1 VSYALEFYSLSWDAL
16 KAALA
21 ARKPALMTAIEE
33 RHWDKLLDDTDLGEL
48 DDEDDLRH
56 GPVGVIADA
65 FDEIAEAMAQKVPPG
80 HDPPDISDR
89 AALVFAAVVRELGKP
104 VGSLSHDM
112 SAARDRDL
120 PLRFR
125 ENFLDGVAG
134 ACFNDHGLG
143 ESLAARPLF
152 GLFHLDF
159 LSWGGLTQAELQ
171 SLVGKY
177 ALTEA
182 IKRDEDWQAVA
193 AYAEGWLA
201 DLVNGLR
208 AAANAKTDLVVLNLT
223 RRHHF
228 GSIGEKI
235 TDELRDDFADE

>member
-16 KAALA
+16 KAALI
-21 ARKPALMTAIEE
+21 ARKPALMTAIGE

-56 GPVGVIADA
+56 PAAVIADA

-104 VGSLSHDM
+104 VGNISHDA
-112 SAARDRDL
+112 SATRDRDL

-125 ENFLDGVAG
+125 ENFLDGVVG
-134 ACFNDHGLG
+134 SCFNDHGIG

-159 LSWGGLTQAELQ
+159 LSWGGLTQAELATLL
-171 SLVGKY
+171 SNY
-177 ALTEA
+177 ALTDA
-182 IKRDEDWQAVA
+182 VKRDEDWQTVA
-193 AYAEGWLA
+193 AYADAWLG
-201 DLVNGLR
+201 DLIKALR
-208 AAANAKTDLVVLNLT
+208 AAAGAKSDLVALYLT
-223 RRHHF
+223 HRHHY
-228 GSIGEKI
+228 GSLREKVS
-235 TDELRDDFADE
+235 DELRDDFADE

>member
-16 KAALA
+16 KAALVQ
-21 ARKPALMTAIEE
+21 RKPALMTAIEE
-33 RHWDKLLDDTDLGEL
+33 RHWDKLLNDTDLSEL

-56 GPVGVIADA
+56 PAGVVADA
-65 FDEIAEAMAQKVPPG
+65 FDEITEAMAQKVPPG

-104 VGSLSHDM
+104 VGSISHDG
-112 SAARDRDL
+112 STTRDRDL

-134 ACFNDHGLG
+134 ACFDDHGLG
-143 ESLAARPLF
+143 EALAARPLF

-159 LSWGGLTQAELQ
+159 LSWGGLTQAELAP
-171 SLVGKY
+171 LVGKY
-177 ALTEA
+177 ALTDMV
-182 IKRDEDWQAVA
+182 KRDDDWQAVA

-201 DLVNGLR
+201 DLVAALR
-208 AAANAKTDLVVLNLT
+208 AAAAAKSDVVALYLT
-223 RRHHF
+223 RRHHYSSF
-228 GSIGEKI
+228 RDSIK
-235 TDELRDDFADE
+235 DELRDDFADE

>member
-16 KAALA
+16 KAALMT
-21 ARKPALMTAIEE
+21 RKPALMTAIEE

-56 GPVGVIADA
+56 PAAVIADA

-104 VGSLSHDM
+104 LGSISHD
-112 SAARDRDL
+112 AAASRDRDL

-125 ENFLDGVAG
+125 ESFLDGVVG
-134 ACFNDHGLG
+134 SCFNDHGVG

-171 SLVGKY
+171 TLLGKY
-177 ALTEA
+177 ALTDA
-182 IKRDEDWQAVA
+182 VKRDEDWQAVA
-193 AYAEGWLA
+193 AYADRWLA
-201 DLVNGLR
+201 DLINGLR
-208 AAANAKTDLVVLNLT
+208 AAAGAKSDLVVLNLT

-228 GSIGEKI
+228 GSLGEKI
-235 TDELRDDFADE
+235 KDELRDDFADE

>member
-1 VSYALEFYSLSWDAL
+1 VSYALEFYSLSWEAL
-16 KAALA
+16 KAALV

-33 RHWDKLLDDTDLGEL
+33 RHWDNLLDDSDLGEL

-56 GPVGVIADA
+56 PAAVIADA

-104 VGSLSHDM
+104 VGNLSHDA
-112 SAARDRDL
+112 SATRDRDL

-134 ACFNDHGLG
+134 ACFSDHSLG
-143 ESLAARPLF
+143 EALAARPLF

-171 SLVGKY
+171 SLLGKY
-177 ALTEA
+177 ALTDA
-182 IKRDEDWQAVA
+182 VKRDEDWQAVA
-193 AYAEGWLA
+193 ADAERWLA
-201 DLVNGLR
+201 DLVAGLR
-208 AAANAKTDLVVLNLT
+208 AAAGAKSDLVALYLT
-223 RRHHF
+223 RRHHY
-228 GSIGEKI
+228 GSLGEKI
-235 TDELRDDFADE
+235 KDELRDDLADE